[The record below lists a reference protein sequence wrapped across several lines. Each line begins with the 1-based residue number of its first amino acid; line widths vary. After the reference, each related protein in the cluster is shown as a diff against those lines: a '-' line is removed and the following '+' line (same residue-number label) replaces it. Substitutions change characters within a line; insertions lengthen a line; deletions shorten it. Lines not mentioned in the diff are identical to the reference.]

1 VFDLPNPYDWSCGT
15 VFRPGIRA
23 RETIG
28 DRYGPPSSARPRG
41 SRVESRAKVLAKG
54 LEGTFFA
61 CRGSIREIV
70 LEMIPGLVGK
80 PAAKALLPGEFYPR
94 WID

>member
-1 VFDLPNPYDWSCGT
+1 MFQPN
-15 VFRPGIRA
+15 VRV
-23 RETIG
+23 RELIG
-28 DRYGPPSSARPRG
+28 DRYGRALIRSTEGLTGEARA
-41 SRVESRAKVLAKG
+41 RALAKG

-61 CRGSIREIV
+61 ARGSIGEIV
-70 LEMIPGLVGK
+70 QEMIPGLVGK

>member
-1 VFDLPNPYDWSCGT
+1 VPNPCDWSCGEA
-15 VFRPGIRA
+15 FRPGIRV

-28 DRYGPPSSARPRG
+28 DRY
-41 SRVESRAKVLAKG
+41 SRALIRSTAGLEGKAQALAKG

-61 CRGSIREIV
+61 ARGAIREIV
-70 LEMIPGLVGK
+70 FDLIRGLVGN
-80 PAAKALLPGEFYPR
+80 PAAKALLPRAFYPR